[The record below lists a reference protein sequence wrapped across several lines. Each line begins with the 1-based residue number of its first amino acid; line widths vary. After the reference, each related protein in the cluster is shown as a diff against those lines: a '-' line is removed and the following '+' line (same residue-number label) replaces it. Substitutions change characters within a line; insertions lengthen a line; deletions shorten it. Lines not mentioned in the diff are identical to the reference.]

1 MSTREEAAAALRA
14 EIAACDARLLDLID
28 GLKDVFGPSGT
39 AVVGGKT
46 IKTGSRLTYVRL
58 SSGTEIGRRNEFEL
72 GGFNPVAPPRQK
84 EKGRSSLDMLK
95 EEEDAHLA
103 AQAKQTGAAARGRT
117 ARRKR
122 A

>member
-1 MSTREEAAAALRA
+1 MSTREQAAAALRA

-28 GLKDVFGPSGT
+28 GLKGTFG
-39 AVVGGKT
+39 AK
-46 IKTGSRLTYVRL
+46 LNYVRL
-58 SSGTEIGRRNEFEL
+58 SSGTEIGKRNEFEL
-72 GGFNPVAPPRQK
+72 GGFNPVAPPRPK

-103 AQAKQTGAAARGRT
+103 AQAKQTGAAARGRV